1 MATTSARTSR
11 SEELQR
17 YQMLVGGEWIE
28 ASSGATFESVDP
40 YTGRTW
46 ATIPEASDGDVDIA
60 VKAAQ
65 RALDG
70 PWGRMTGVER
80 ARLIRRLAEEIDAHA
95 EQLAVTETT
104 DNGKVIREMLGQLK
118 NLPEWYY
125 YFAGAADKI
134 QGETIPSAVP
144 NYFIYTLREP
154 IGVIGAITPWNS
166 PLLVTSYK
174 LAPALA
180 AGCTFVLKPAEQT
193 SASALEFGKLFEA
206 AGFPPG
212 VFNVVTGHGPTTGSA
227 LVKNPGVQK
236 IAFTGSTATGR
247 LIMRSASDHLAQV
260 TLELGGKSPNI
271 VFADAD
277 LDAAA
282 NGAIA
287 GIFAAA
293 GQTCVAGSR
302 LLVQNEVYDE
312 LIDRVVAKAQTIQLG
327 DPLLQETEMGPIAF
341 KEQWEKIKDY
351 IAIGENEGATL
362 AYGGR
367 VPDRKDLREGF
378 FLEPTVFT
386 DVDNQMRVAREEIFG
401 PVLTVIPFEN
411 EEKALEIAND
421 SIYGLAAG
429 VWTSNLQR
437 GHRMAKALQAGT
449 VWLNSY
455 RNIGF
460 NVPFGGYKESGV
472 GRENG
477 LEAIHEFTQV
487 KSVWVELSG
496 ATRDPFRLG

>member
-1 MATTSARTSR
+1 MVTTSEGTSR
-11 SEELQR
+11 STEFR
-17 YQMLVGGEWIE
+17 HYRMLVGGEWIE
-28 ASSGATFESVDP
+28 ASSGETFETVDP

-46 ATIPEASDGDVDIA
+46 ATIPEATEHDVDQA

-65 RALDG
+65 RALEG
-70 PWGRMTGVER
+70 PWGQMTGMER
-80 ARLIRRLAEEIDAHA
+80 ARLIRRLAEEIAAHA
-95 EQLAVTETT
+95 EELAVTETI

-134 QGETIPSAVP
+134 QGETIPGSIP
-144 NYFIYTLREP
+144 NYLIYTLREP
-154 IGVIGAITPWNS
+154 VGVVGAITPWNS

-193 SASALEFGKLFEA
+193 SASALDFGKLFEA

-227 LVKNPGVQK
+227 LVHNPGTNKVV
-236 IAFTGSTATGR
+236 FTGSTATGR
-247 LIMRSASDHLAQV
+247 LVMKGASDHLAAV

-271 VFADAD
+271 VFADAN
-277 LDAAA
+277 LEAAA

-302 LLVQNEVYDE
+302 LLVQRDVHDE
-312 LIDRVVAKAQTIQLG
+312 LIDRVVAKARAIQLG

-341 KEQWEKIKDY
+341 KEQWEKIKSY
-351 IAIGENEGATL
+351 VAIGENEGATL
-362 AYGGR
+362 AYGGKI
-367 VPDRKDLREGF
+367 PDRSDLQEGF

-386 DVDNQMRVAREEIFG
+386 GVDNQMRVAREEIFG
-401 PVLTVIPFEN
+401 PVLTVIPFDD

-421 SIYGLAAG
+421 TNYGLAAG

-477 LEAIHEFTQV
+477 LEAIHDFTQV